1 MKRYKRLIMLIVL
14 SCCVTAHART
24 EADYPSLIYDIYVDA
39 TTGNTWPTDAAN
51 YTLLSDW
58 SYGASESTSVV
69 TNEWYRKEGSSA
81 ALYGTAFQGVGT
93 ELPQLTMNSGDVLDP
108 AKTYNVYAV
117 CWCRE
122 GDEYWYT
129 YTGLDGGP
137 LWLCDCDENDNMF
150 STGEFVINGCQLF
163 LGQVTGVSSV
173 LVNMDGPD
181 TDDIGHRAWF
191 DGLAFVETTP
201 GPFVTLDI
209 AGSLTDPASVAQNAL
224 DGNVINVS
232 PAAGSNSIAQGTRV
246 RVSTDEVAANCP
258 DIYDFTGFSGDVTD
272 SSNTIDLK
280 MDQNVSLTVNYEVRV
295 YTPECG
301 DLCHPEF
308 QGDTNDDCEVDI
320 EDFVNIAKNWLRC
333 TKPECD

>member
-1 MKRYKRLIMLIVL
+1 MKKCNLLIVL
-14 SCCVTAHART
+14 IALTCCLPVLART
-24 EADYPSLIYDIYVDA
+24 EVDYPAMICDIYVDA
-39 TTGNTWPTDAAN
+39 TTSNTWPTDAGN

-58 SYGASESTSVV
+58 SYGASESTSAV

-122 GDEYWYT
+122 GDEYWYA
-129 YTGLDGGP
+129 YTGLDGGL
-137 LWLCDCDENDNMF
+137 LWLCDSISEYDNMF
-150 STGEFVINGCQLF
+150 STGEFVIDGCQLF
-163 LGQVTGVSSV
+163 LGQITGVSSV
-173 LVNMDGPD
+173 LVNVDGPD

-191 DGLAFVETTP
+191 DGIAFKETAP

-209 AGSLTDPASVAQNAL
+209 QPNLTDPDSAAQKDL
-224 DGNVINVS
+224 DDSLLDVS
-232 PAAGSNSIAQGTRV
+232 PELGANSIVQGTRV
-246 RVSTDEVAANCP
+246 RVTANLSLNCP
-258 DIYDFTGFSGDVTD
+258 DIYDFTGFAGDVVDT
-272 SSNTIDLK
+272 SNTVDLK
-280 MDQNVSLTVNYEVRV
+280 MDQNISLMANYQVRV

-308 QGDTNDDCEVDI
+308 QGDTNGDCAVDF